1 MNDLLDEVK
10 VLFPDHKVYEHGGF
24 GQYLNVTVDLDGS
37 TKLCFSRN
45 YMREV
50 SCYLRFDESV
60 FDPLHTEC
68 RLAATA
74 AAAWATLQIKLE
86 QVTTSYLDDLR
97 YIRRICDIG

>member
-1 MNDLLDEVK
+1 
-10 VLFPDHKVYEHGGF
+10 
-24 GQYLNVTVDLDGS
+24 
-37 TKLCFSRN
+37 
-45 YMREV
+45 MREV

-68 RLAATA
+68 RAAATA
-74 AAAWATLQIKLE
+74 AAAWAALQIKLE